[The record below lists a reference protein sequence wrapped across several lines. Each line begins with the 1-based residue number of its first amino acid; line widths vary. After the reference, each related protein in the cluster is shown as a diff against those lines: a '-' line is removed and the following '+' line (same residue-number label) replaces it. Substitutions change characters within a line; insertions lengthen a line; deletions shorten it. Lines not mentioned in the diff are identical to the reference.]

1 MHAGARQ
8 VVMPSCR
15 RFEGKVALVT
25 AATAG
30 IGFGIAQRLGEEG
43 AKLVICSRKQNN
55 VDDSLKTL
63 QDKGIECVG
72 CVCHVGNRQHVEQFV
87 KLALDTYGQIDVLVS
102 NAAVN
107 PASGP
112 LLSIPESAIDKT
124 LEINIKAAIM
134 LVKATAPHLKRGA
147 SVVFISSYT
156 AFNPSEPLAIYAV
169 SKTAVVGLTK
179 ALAVEL
185 GPSGI
190 RVNCVAPGD
199 FASSYCIFATISL
212 HSHHCL
218 LNMMPGCSNDSR
230 ITRAI
235 VRLSHVEHHA
245 VNILSPYFNSGAM
258 FVSAVC
264 PAASKRQLL
273 PSHASILALQAL
285 CRPSSPLHWWRM
297 TS

>member
-1 MHAGARQ
+1 MT
-8 VVMPSCR
+8 SCR

-55 VDDSLKTL
+55 VDDTLKTL
-63 QDKGIECVG
+63 KDHGIQCVG
-72 CVCHVGNRQHVEQFV
+72 CVCHVGNREHIKKFV
-87 KLALDTYGQIDVLVS
+87 KLAVDTYGQIDVLVS

-134 LVKATAPHLKRGA
+134 LVKETAPHLKRGA

-185 GPSGI
+185 GPAGI

-199 FASSYCIFATISL
+199 TLFSQHMCMHVHL
-212 HSHHCL
+212 HCL
-218 LNMMPGCSNDSR
+218 
-230 ITRAI
+230 
-235 VRLSHVEHHA
+235 A
-245 VNILSPYFNSGAM
+245 VSPVSYSCACFAFCQNIATCKLHTLM
-258 FVSAVC
+258 L
-264 PAASKRQLL
+264 R
-273 PSHASILALQAL
+273 L
-285 CRPSSPLHWWRM
+285 CRHCAYQVCLSAGGE
-297 TS
+297 

>member
-1 MHAGARQ
+1 MQFIELTLADTQLQ
-8 VVMPSCR
+8 VRFVMSSAFLVAAHCSCEALYDVMQNFKRDLEAPPRRILNRVSGKSTLMASCR
-15 RFEGKVALVT
+15 RFEGKVVLVT

-55 VDDSLKTL
+55 VDDTLKTL
-63 QDKGIECVG
+63 KDKGIQCVG
-72 CVCHVGNRQHVEQFV
+72 CVCHVGNREHIKNFV
-87 KLALDTYGQIDVLVS
+87 KLAMETYGQIDVLVS

-134 LVKATAPHLKRGA
+134 LVKETAPHLKRGA
-147 SVVFISSYT
+147 SVVFISSYA

-185 GPSGI
+185 GPAGI

-199 FASSYCIFATISL
+199 TL
-212 HSHHCL
+212 
-218 LNMMPGCSNDSR
+218 
-230 ITRAI
+230 
-235 VRLSHVEHHA
+235 
-245 VNILSPYFNSGAM
+245 
-258 FVSAVC
+258 
-264 PAASKRQLL
+264 SKR
-273 PSHASILALQAL
+273 PR
-285 CRPSSPLHWWRM
+285 CM
-297 TS
+297 

>member
-1 MHAGARQ
+1 MHAGEREF
-8 VVMPSCR
+8 VMSSCR

-72 CVCHVGNRQHVEQFV
+72 CVCHVGNRQHVEKFV
-87 KLALDTYGQIDVLVS
+87 KLAMDTYGQIDVLVS

-147 SVVFISSYT
+147 SIVFISSYT

-199 FASSYCIFATISL
+199 L
-212 HSHHCL
+212 
-218 LNMMPGCSNDSR
+218 R
-230 ITRAI
+230 
-235 VRLSHVEHHA
+235 
-245 VNILSPYFNSGAM
+245 
-258 FVSAVC
+258 
-264 PAASKRQLL
+264 KQLL
-273 PSHASILALQAL
+273 HTCNHHPSFPQ
-285 CRPSSPLHWWRM
+285 PLSLEHDAR
-297 TS
+297 TFKR

>member
-1 MHAGARQ
+1 M
-8 VVMPSCR
+8 VSCR

-55 VDDSLKTL
+55 VDDTLKKL
-63 QDKGIECVG
+63 EDKGIQCVG
-72 CVCHVGNRQHVEQFV
+72 CVCHVGNREHIKKFV
-87 KLALDTYGQIDVLVS
+87 KLAMDTYGQIDVLVS

-134 LVKATAPHLKRGA
+134 LVKETAPHLKRGA

-169 SKTAVVGLTK
+169 SKTAVVALTK

-185 GPSGI
+185 GPAGI

-199 FASSYCIFATISL
+199 MPSPQQMQEHVHL
-212 HSHHCL
+212 HCL
-218 LNMMPGCSNDSR
+218 DALLVIC
-230 ITRAI
+230 ACI
-235 VRLSHVEHHA
+235 VALRQTHHH
-245 VNILSPYFNSGAM
+245 M
-258 FVSAVC
+258 
-264 PAASKRQLL
+264 
-273 PSHASILALQAL
+273 
-285 CRPSSPLHWWRM
+285 
-297 TS
+297 

>member
-1 MHAGARQ
+1 MHVGERQ
-8 VVMPSCR
+8 SVMVSCK
-15 RFEGKVALVT
+15 RFKGKVALVT

-55 VDDSLKTL
+55 VDDSLRTL
-63 QDKGIECVG
+63 KDKGIDCVG
-72 CVCHVGNRQHVEQFV
+72 CVCHVGNREHVEKFV
-87 KLALDTYGQIDVLVS
+87 RLALDTYGQIDVLVS

-147 SVVFISSYT
+147 SVVLISSYT

-179 ALAVEL
+179 AFAVEL

-199 FASSYCIFATISL
+199 FASSNL
-212 HSHHCL
+212 H
-218 LNMMPGCSNDSR
+218 
-230 ITRAI
+230 
-235 VRLSHVEHHA
+235 
-245 VNILSPYFNSGAM
+245 
-258 FVSAVC
+258 
-264 PAASKRQLL
+264 
-273 PSHASILALQAL
+273 PSF
-285 CRPSSPLHWWRM
+285 
-297 TS
+297 

>member
-1 MHAGARQ
+1 MS
-8 VVMPSCR
+8 SCR

-72 CVCHVGNRQHVEQFV
+72 CVCHVGNRQHVEKFV
-87 KLALDTYGQIDVLVS
+87 KLAMDTYGQIDVLVS

-147 SVVFISSYT
+147 SIVFISSYT

-190 RVNCVAPGD
+190 RVNCVAPGIVPTK
-199 FASSYCIFATISL
+199 FASALVENDELREQQRTANLLKRLGTPQDMAAAVAYLASDDASYVTAETLCVSGGL
-212 HSHHCL
+212 Q
-218 LNMMPGCSNDSR
+218 SR
-230 ITRAI
+230 
-235 VRLSHVEHHA
+235 L
-245 VNILSPYFNSGAM
+245 
-258 FVSAVC
+258 
-264 PAASKRQLL
+264 
-273 PSHASILALQAL
+273 
-285 CRPSSPLHWWRM
+285 
-297 TS
+297 

>member
-1 MHAGARQ
+1 MAG
-8 VVMPSCR
+8 CR
-15 RFEGKVALVT
+15 RFEGRIALVA

-55 VDDSLKTL
+55 VDDTLKTL
-63 QDKGIECVG
+63 KDKGIECVG
-72 CVCHVGNRQHVEQFV
+72 CACHVGNAEHLKKFV
-87 KLALDTYGQIDVLVS
+87 KLAMDTYGQIDILVS

-134 LVKATAPHLKRGA
+134 LVKETAPHLKRGA
-147 SVVFISSYT
+147 SIVFISSYT

-169 SKTAVVGLTK
+169 SKTAVIGLTK

-199 FASSYCIFATISL
+199 MLPLSQTCTHVLYLYAL
-212 HSHHCL
+212 WPCL
-218 LNMMPGCSNDSR
+218 FCCNL
-230 ITRAI
+230 AI
-235 VRLSHVEHHA
+235 CKLPALRLWCCRDCAHQ
-245 VNILSPYFNSGAM
+245 
-258 FVSAVC
+258 VC
-264 PAASKRQLL
+264 LCAGGKR
-273 PSHASILALQAL
+273 
-285 CRPSSPLHWWRM
+285 
-297 TS
+297 